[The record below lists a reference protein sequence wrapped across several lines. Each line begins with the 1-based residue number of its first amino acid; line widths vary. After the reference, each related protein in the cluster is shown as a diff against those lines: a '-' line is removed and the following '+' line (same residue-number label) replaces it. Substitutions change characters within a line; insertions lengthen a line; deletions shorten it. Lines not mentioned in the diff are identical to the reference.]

1 MQIRPSMWKNGRNI
15 HNSNPWV
22 VSFVYEI
29 LPKSATFS
37 ALCKTFIVQILEYLF
52 GQMRKSWK
60 YFFHFNSKA
69 QKYIIDAD
77 LYFFYTIFQ
86 LQSVRICLFTFSS
99 GLWCK
104 GSGRG
109 FQNTWQATS
118 RLFWK
123 SKHYGIMQTL
133 LPDKMSSISQTYL
146 EKTIVTHI
154 WWFMDQ

>member
-52 GQMRKSWK
+52 SQMRKSLK
-60 YFFHFNSKA
+60 NFFHLNSKA
-69 QKYIIDAD
+69 QKLTCI
-77 LYFFYTIFQ
+77 YFIQYYNFNLWDY
-86 LQSVRICLFTFSS
+86 VCLLFPLDFGTKEVVIS
-99 GLWCK
+99 
-104 GSGRG
+104 RG

-123 SKHYGIMQTL
+123 SKQCGIMQTL
-133 LPDKMSSISQTYL
+133 LPDKISFISRTCL
-146 EKTIVTHI
+146 KKTTVTQI